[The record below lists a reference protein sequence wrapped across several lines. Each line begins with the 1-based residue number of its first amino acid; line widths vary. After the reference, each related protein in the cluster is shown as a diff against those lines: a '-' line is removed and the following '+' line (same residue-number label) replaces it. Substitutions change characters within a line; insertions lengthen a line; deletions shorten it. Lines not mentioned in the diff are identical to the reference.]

1 MLMYNKRKLVGDYKS
16 VKGNVS
22 LTITLDM
29 AWAVSFIANLLKK
42 GTSIMFQICA
52 ACVDSLAR
60 GQVCLCPCIVA
71 SHGICIIRDI
81 ASR

>member
-1 MLMYNKRKLVGDYKS
+1 MYNKRKLVGDYKS
-16 VKGNVS
+16 VKGNIS

-52 ACVDSLAR
+52 ACVGTRFVFVLVSL
-60 GQVCLCPCIVA
+60 QVMVFVL
-71 SHGICIIRDI
+71 
-81 ASR
+81 